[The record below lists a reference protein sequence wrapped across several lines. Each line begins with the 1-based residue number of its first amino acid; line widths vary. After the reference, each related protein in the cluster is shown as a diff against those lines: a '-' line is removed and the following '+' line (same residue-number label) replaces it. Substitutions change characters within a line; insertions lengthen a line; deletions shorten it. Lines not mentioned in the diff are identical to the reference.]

1 MSLRVL
7 VFDGDSPLAS
17 SLELALARLGCDV
30 VRQGERSSFMAAALA
45 KAPALI
51 IFGYQPGR
59 TESFSVCLAVRRDS
73 SLAKVPTVVASTYAV
88 EAEFEKFAGTTLRA
102 DAYFASVTSAE
113 ELLIRLRD
121 VVPSLPAA
129 PPSGPGIEI
138 LEEGFAGDDM
148 VDVDDLDD
156 DAHTVVGRIPDELF
170 FRKEPEPESANRPT
184 VDIREFAV
192 ATGDDEPVVDLVV
205 PVDDDESIVALGTM
219 PDAEEI
225 LAQALPRAAS
235 MPPPMPAPAPSSA
248 VVDLDVPSH
257 DADADAERARAEGA
271 ASAAEA
277 FRTQAEAAAR
287 DHGAQLASARADVE
301 AREREVATLK
311 ASLVDSDRQLEEL
324 RGKLTSASKGQSNVS
339 MKEFLDLRE
348 QIGKRDRELLQVR
361 EELTKKDREL
371 FDERDRSLALE
382 RSRAE
387 TDEAITELTRSKLG
401 AEEIKDRL
409 EGDLDQV
416 VARLKAA
423 DAAAEEQLASL
434 ADERN
439 RVARATDELHALRA
453 EKVAADEALVAA
465 RAEQT
470 AKNDEAAQAQSAT
483 LAALERELATLRE
496 NVSKRD
502 LAVANAEALVET
514 REVELTNLAAQK
526 AAAEVELIRLREEA
540 VGFAEAHE
548 ADQRTLT
555 ELRGTL
561 ETTRSSHQT
570 LAAALR
576 AELGSTIDRLEADV
590 EARRVDESVVRGELE
605 ISMQN
610 TGALTAKLEGA
621 EHAHRDALSAL
632 AASEAT
638 FASRDAAST
647 DTIASL
653 TAQRDDAQA
662 RALSLEAEANGV
674 CADLDVARSL
684 LADLQAANAREAG
697 LRHDGLE
704 RARDAL
710 AVVLA
715 ELDALP
721 VGQRQ

>member
-30 VRQGERSSFMAAALA
+30 VRQGERSSFMAAAIA
-45 KAPALI
+45 KSPALI
-51 IFGYQPGR
+51 IFAHQPGR

-148 VDVDDLDD
+148 VDVDD

-192 ATGDDEPVVDLVV
+192 SAGDDEPVIDLVV

-219 PDAEEI
+219 PDAEEA
-225 LAQALPRAAS
+225 LALPRAAS

-248 VVDLDVPSH
+248 VLDLDVPSH
-257 DADADAERARAEGA
+257 DTDADAERARAEGA

-311 ASLVDSDRQLEEL
+311 ASVVDSDRQLEEL
-324 RGKLTSASKGQSNVS
+324 RAKLTSASKGQSNVS

-361 EELTKKDREL
+361 EELTKKDRDL

-387 TDEAITELTRSKLG
+387 ADEAITELTRSKLD
-401 AEEIKDRL
+401 AEETKARL
-409 EGDLDQV
+409 EGDLDQL

-453 EKVAADEALVAA
+453 EKAAADEALVAA

-496 NVSKRD
+496 NVSKRN

-540 VGFAEAHE
+540 VGLAEAHH

-561 ETTRSSHQT
+561 ETTRSSHET

-576 AELGSTIDRLEADV
+576 AELGSTIDRLEAEV

-605 ISMQN
+605 TSVQN
-610 TGALTAKLEGA
+610 AGTLTAKLEAA
-621 EHAHRDALSAL
+621 EHAHREALSAL
-632 AASEAT
+632 AAAEAA
-638 FASRDAAST
+638 FASRDAVST

-674 CADLDVARSL
+674 RADLDVARAL
-684 LADLQAANAREAG
+684 FADLQAANARDAG
-697 LRHDGLE
+697 MRHDGLE

>member
-30 VRQGERSSFMAAALA
+30 VRQGERSSFMAAAIA
-45 KAPALI
+45 KSPALI
-51 IFGYQPGR
+51 IFAHHPGR

-121 VVPSLPAA
+121 IVPSLPAA
-129 PPSGPGIEI
+129 PPSGPGIDI

-170 FRKEPEPESANRPT
+170 FRKEPEPESAGRPT

-225 LAQALPRAAS
+225 LAPALPRAAS
-235 MPPPMPAPAPSSA
+235 MPPPMPTPAPSSA
-248 VVDLDVPSH
+248 VVGLDVPSH
-257 DADADAERARAEGA
+257 DADAERARAEGA

-423 DAAAEEQLASL
+423 DAAAEEHLASL

-465 RAEQT
+465 RAEHT
-470 AKNDEAAQAQSAT
+470 ARNDEAAQAQSAT
-483 LAALERELATLRE
+483 LAALESELATLRE
-496 NVSKRD
+496 NASKRD

-526 AAAEVELIRLREEA
+526 AAAEVEVIRLREEA

-561 ETTRSSHQT
+561 ETTRSSHET

-576 AELGSTIDRLEADV
+576 AELGATIDRLEADV

-605 ISMQN
+605 ISVQN
-610 TGALTAKLEGA
+610 AGALTAKLEGA
-621 EHAHRDALSAL
+621 DHAHRDALSAL

-638 FASRDAAST
+638 FASRDAASI
-647 DTIASL
+647 DTIAAL

-674 CADLDVARSL
+674 RADLDVARAL
-684 LADLQAANAREAG
+684 FVDLQAANAREAG

-721 VGQRQ
+721 VGQRL

>member
-30 VRQGERSSFMAAALA
+30 VRQGERSSFMAAAIA

-51 IFGYQPGR
+51 IFAYQPGR

-148 VDVDDLDD
+148 VDVDD

-170 FRKEPEPESANRPT
+170 FRKEPEPESASRPT

-192 ATGDDEPVVDLVV
+192 SAGDDEPVIDLVV

-219 PDAEEI
+219 PDAEEA
-225 LAQALPRAAS
+225 LALPRAAS

-248 VVDLDVPSH
+248 VFDLDVPSH
-257 DADADAERARAEGA
+257 DTDADAERARAEGA

-361 EELTKKDREL
+361 EELTKKDRDL

-387 TDEAITELTRSKLG
+387 TDEAITEFTRAKLG
-401 AEEIKDRL
+401 AEETKARL
-409 EGDLDQV
+409 EGDLDQL

-453 EKVAADEALVAA
+453 EKAAADEALVAA

-483 LAALERELATLRE
+483 LAALESELATLRE

-526 AAAEVELIRLREEA
+526 AAAEVEVIRLREEA

-561 ETTRSSHQT
+561 ETTRSSHET

-576 AELGSTIDRLEADV
+576 AELGSTIDRLEAEV
-590 EARRVDESVVRGELE
+590 EARRVDESVVRGDLE
-605 ISMQN
+605 ISVQN
-610 TGALTAKLEGA
+610 AGTLTAKLEAA
-621 EHAHRDALSAL
+621 ESAHRDALSAL
-632 AASEAT
+632 AAAEAA
-638 FASRDAAST
+638 FGSRNAAST

-674 CADLDVARSL
+674 RADLDAARAL
-684 LADLQAANAREAG
+684 FADLQAANARDAG

-721 VGQRQ
+721 VGQRL